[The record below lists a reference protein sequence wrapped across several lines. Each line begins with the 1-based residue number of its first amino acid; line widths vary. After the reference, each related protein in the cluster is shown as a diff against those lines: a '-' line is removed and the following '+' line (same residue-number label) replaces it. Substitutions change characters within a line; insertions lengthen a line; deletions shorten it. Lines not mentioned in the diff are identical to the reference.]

1 MTAEFAKELA
11 QCGENLMVTESQR
24 RMMHL
29 KQKKNKLDDQ
39 LPLISHAHN
48 MNN

>member
-11 QCGENLMVTESQR
+11 QCGENLMVTTQNDASKAE
-24 RMMHL
+24 
-29 KQKKNKLDDQ
+29 KKKNQMTVSQ